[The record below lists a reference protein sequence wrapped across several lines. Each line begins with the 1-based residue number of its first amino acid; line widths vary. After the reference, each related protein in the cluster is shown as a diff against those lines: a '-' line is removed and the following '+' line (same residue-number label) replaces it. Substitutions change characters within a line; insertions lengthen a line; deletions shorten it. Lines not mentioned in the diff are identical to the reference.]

1 MPPDDTLTLQI
12 GGRRF
17 LGWQEVRVTRGI
29 ERMPSDFDLRVT
41 ERNPDGSKITIKPGD
56 TCAVLIGKDPVLTG
70 YVDRYRGDIA
80 PGQHG
85 VSVSGRSKC
94 EDLVDCA
101 AIYDGGQVVAGNVLQ
116 LASDIAKPYGISAS
130 GEQGRSDI
138 PQTNINLGETCW
150 EIIDRVARYSALLA
164 YDDVNGN
171 LVLASVGTTLHAS
184 GFEQGVNVQSASIA
198 YGMDQRY
205 SEYFAAHVSVDQLS
219 ELGPGGL
226 LYGRV
231 TDTGVPRL
239 RRRVIVSEQTTNSY
253 NVAEARATWERNRR
267 IGRSMS
273 VTLTCDTWRDSAGL
287 LWQPNQLAPVHIPA
301 LKLNRQKWL
310 ISEVSYGRDE
320 RSGTTAQVT
329 LMPPE
334 AFTVEPTAIG
344 SLPKDLSD
352 AINDANRGSGASADP
367 RLNRTSPA
375 FNPRAGEA
383 PGGF

>member
-12 GGRRF
+12 GARRF

-29 ERMPSDFDLRVT
+29 EQMPSDFELKVT
-41 ERNPDGSKITIKPGD
+41 ERNPDGSKITITPGD
-56 TCAVLIGKDPVLTG
+56 KCTVLIGGNPVLTG
-70 YVDRYRGDIA
+70 YVDRYSGDLA
-80 PGQHG
+80 PGRHN

-101 AIYDGGQVVAGNVLQ
+101 VIYDGGQVVAGNVLQ
-116 LASDIAKPYGISAS
+116 LAADIAKPYGITVS

-150 EIIDRVARYSALLA
+150 EIIERVARYSALLA
-164 YDDVNGN
+164 YDAPDGN
-171 LVLASVGTTLHAS
+171 LVLAKLGTVLHSS
-184 GFEQGVNVQSASIA
+184 GFEQGVNVQSASVS

-205 SEYFAAHVSVDQLS
+205 SEYVAAHMSVDQLS
-219 ELGPGGL
+219 ELGSGGL
-226 LYGRV
+226 LYGKI
-231 TDTGVPRL
+231 TDSGVPRL
-239 RRRVIVSEQTTNSY
+239 RRRVIVSEQTTSGY
-253 NVAEARATWERNRR
+253 DVAEARAAWERNRR

-273 VTLTCDTWRDSAGL
+273 VTVVCDTWRDSAGL
-287 LWQPNQLAPVHIPA
+287 LWQPNQLASVHIPA
-301 LKLNRQKWL
+301 LKLNRQQWL
-310 ISEVSYGRDE
+310 VSEVSYE
-320 RSGTTAQVT
+320 RNAENGTTAQVT
-329 LMPPE
+329 LMPPQ

-352 AINDANRGSGASADP
+352 AIDDANKGSGAPASP
-367 RLNRTSPA
+367 RLDRTSPA